1 MWSLVKIPDLNI
13 LDCIW
18 VSPDSLSGYPPQ
30 TTYRSD
36 TLLAGIDP
44 VALDY
49 YASKHILYP
58 LGGSYEDE
66 HNPDSFAGL
75 INHLTG
81 AKDFINK
88 NGGINGFPSQL
99 GDENI
104 EVYFANAKNY
114 KKSMPWIPLL
124 LLDD

>member
-1 MWSLVKIPDLNI
+1 MSDGYSGIRHYSESGTQSGKMWSLVRVPDLNI

-18 VSPDSLSGYPPQ
+18 VSADSLSGYPPQ

-66 HNPDSFAGL
+66 HNPDSYYGL
-75 INHLTG
+75 IKHFSLLHL
-81 AKDFINK
+81 N
-88 NGGINGFPSQL
+88 
-99 GDENI
+99 
-104 EVYFANAKNY
+104 
-114 KKSMPWIPLL
+114 
-124 LLDD
+124 